1 MSGIDDATE
10 LRHYDR
16 VHDPVRVHALSD
28 GVCAII
34 ITLLV
39 IEIHS
44 PDLSRGETLRHALSE
59 LKPSLVAFAISFV
72 VVAIAWVGHRDLF
85 ALIERTD
92 RGLVWLNILYLF
104 PLCLVPFGASV
115 LANYWEDST
124 ALVLYG
130 LLLVAI
136 ALTRLSIWLYA
147 TNRPH
152 LLVGPL
158 DAQSHRVG
166 ITVAV
171 VPGVAYGAGILL
183 AEVSPPASLLIYA
196 GVPLVYFA
204 IITVARTTGAFGS
217 AERNFT

>member
-1 MSGIDDATE
+1 MDEATE
-10 LRHYDR
+10 QRHYDR

-39 IEIHS
+39 IEIHA
-44 PDLSRGETLRHALSE
+44 PDLSRGETLRHALGE
-59 LKPSLVAFAISFV
+59 LKPSLAAFAISFV

-85 ALIERTD
+85 ALIQRTD

-115 LANYWEDST
+115 MASYWEDST
-124 ALVLYG
+124 ALRLYG

-136 ALTRLSIWLYA
+136 SLTRLSIWLYA

-152 LLVGPL
+152 LLAGQL
-158 DAQSHRVG
+158 DAQARRVG

-171 VPGVAYGAGILL
+171 APGVAYGLGILL
-183 AEVSPPASLLIYA
+183 ASVSPTASLLIYA
-196 GVPLVYFA
+196 GVPVMYFA
-204 IITVARTTGAFGS
+204 IITVARATAAFGA